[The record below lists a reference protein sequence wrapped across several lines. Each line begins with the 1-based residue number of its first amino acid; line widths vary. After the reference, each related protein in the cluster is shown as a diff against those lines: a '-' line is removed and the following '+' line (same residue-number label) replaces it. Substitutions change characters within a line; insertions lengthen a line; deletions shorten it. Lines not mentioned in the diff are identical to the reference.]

1 MLRRP
6 NLSRLP
12 INPLV
17 AVLLRASE
25 YPQKYHWK
33 TTTLND
39 IMVTQMSERADLR
52 RASPE

>member
-1 MLRRP
+1 
-6 NLSRLP
+6 
-12 INPLV
+12 LV
-17 AVLLRASE
+17 AVLLSASE
-25 YPQKYHWK
+25 YPQKYHWN